1 MPKIDTVVTPHQSL
15 ASLNNKW
22 YCYHDNQGVYL
33 TQAVENTRVLHDV
46 IAIVCYNVDEEYRPH
61 GRVSKSKPRNTILF
75 EGKGF

>member
-1 MPKIDTVVTPHQSL
+1 MITRVCIWRKT
-15 ASLNNKW
+15 
-22 YCYHDNQGVYL
+22 
-33 TQAVENTRVLHDV
+33 VENTRVLHDV